1 MGRMNCSASLS
12 RLQCHT
18 RSWLGLCPGFCRV
31 SILITCL
38 VLAFLAGNAKTQI
51 SPPAVQ
57 PAVEALRNHD
67 YARALRLSETLISAN
82 PRDPRAW
89 TLKGMA
95 LTSLG
100 QTREGLKAF
109 HQAFALDPNYVAAL
123 EAAAQIEYNAG
134 RPEARGLLE
143 KIVRLEPQDQTAHAM
158 LGALAFKRKD
168 CGTAITHFDKSPE
181 AISNNHLALAEFGA
195 CLVRAN
201 RAGDAIQVFRRLEQV
216 QPNDWHSRYNL
227 GLVQFLAHQYTEA
240 IQTLQPLTEGASPNA
255 GALNLLAAVYEAN
268 QQTPQAVAALQR
280 ASQLAPHEV
289 NNYLDIAALCLD
301 HGAFQVGVD
310 VLTAALKM
318 VPDSPPL
325 YIERGVLYVQ
335 MGQFNEADADFQK
348 ASILEPAQNLSIAA
362 RGISLVQRNEL
373 GRSLETVRERLK
385 KAPNDPILNYLLAEV
400 LIRKGIRPGT
410 PEFQE
415 ARDAA
420 QRAVHSK
427 PDFAL
432 AYDVLSVL
440 YVRAGQTSQAA
451 AASRL
456 ALKADPNDSAAVYHL
471 IVCSRKEGDTR
482 ELAQLVEKLAEMSKA
497 AREQTA
503 AVNRYKLVEET
514 AHSASSTHSD

>member
-1 MGRMNCSASLS
+1 
-12 RLQCHT
+12 
-18 RSWLGLCPGFCRV
+18 
-31 SILITCL
+31 
-38 VLAFLAGNAKTQI
+38 
-51 SPPAVQ
+51 
-57 PAVEALRNHD
+57 
-67 YARALRLSETLISAN
+67 
-82 PRDPRAW
+82 
-89 TLKGMA
+89 MA

>member
-1 MGRMNCSASLS
+1 MNCSASLS

>member
-1 MGRMNCSASLS
+1 VGRMNCSASLS